1 MSVILFDHCNEKF
14 KLFLLLLVTPEVTKE
29 TPAVDP
35 DQAIYGLSL
44 PEWSKNS
51 SMLPAIYK
59 QVHKMCSSPSSN
71 VISTEQLYPL
81 LLSSDL
87 PRDKLGH
94 IWSKCNKAIPGELN
108 EQELYLILGMVA
120 LAQVLL
126 YYLKKNTLHVHYW
139 YLERLDIFLHC

>member
-1 MSVILFDHCNEKF
+1 
-14 KLFLLLLVTPEVTKE
+14 
-29 TPAVDP
+29 
-35 DQAIYGLSL
+35 
-44 PEWSKNS
+44 
-51 SMLPAIYK
+51 
-59 QVHKMCSSPSSN
+59 MCSSPFSD

-94 IWSKCNKAIPGELN
+94 IWSICNKAIPGELN

-126 YYLKKNTLHVHYW
+126 YYSKNTLHVHY
-139 YLERLDIFLHC
+139 